1 MTDRFTDRLS
11 QYLDDELEPDERAQV
26 AEHLARCDA
35 CRRTLDELREVV
47 ALAASRPTIQPGADL
62 WPGIR
67 ERLHAAGP
75 AEVVP
80 IEAAA
85 RRPLRRR
92 FTFSV
97 PQLAA
102 AAVALMLV
110 SGGAVWLA
118 LGARAVA
125 PDAVASLQVAQDSPG
140 LGRLVSDDASYQ
152 ATLAELERALASSRD
167 RLDPVTI
174 AVLESNLRLID
185 AAIAEATEA
194 LARDPG
200 NAYLSEH
207 LGQTREKKIDVLRRA
222 ADIGRAEI

>member
-11 QYLDDELEPDERAQV
+11 RYLDDELAPAERAEV
-26 AEHLARCDA
+26 AEHLARCET
-35 CRRTLDELREVV
+35 CRRTLDELRAVV
-47 ALAASRPTIQPGADL
+47 AMAAALPPIEPRADL

-67 ERLHAAGP
+67 ERLHAAGND
-75 AEVVP
+75 AALP
-80 IEAAA
+80 IETAA
-85 RRPLRRR
+85 RRPVRRR
-92 FTFSV
+92 FSFSA

-118 LGARAVA
+118 LGAQAA
-125 PDAVASLQVAQDSPG
+125 PQPVASLPVAQDSPG
-140 LGRLVSDDASYQ
+140 VGRLVSDEATYQ
-152 ATLAELERALASSRD
+152 ATLAELERALAASRD

-185 AAIAEATEA
+185 AAIAEAADA

-207 LGQTREKKIDVLRRA
+207 LGQTREKKIEVLRRA
-222 ADIGRAEI
+222 AAIGRAEI

>member
-1 MTDRFTDRLS
+1 MTDRFIDRLS
-11 QYLDDELEPDERAQV
+11 QYLDDELGPDERAQV
-26 AEHLARCDA
+26 AQHLAGCDA
-35 CRRTLDELREVV
+35 CRRTLDQLREVV
-47 ALAASRPTIQPGADL
+47 ALAASRPAIQPGEDL

-67 ERLHAAGP
+67 ERLRAAP

-102 AAVALMLV
+102 AAVALMVV

-118 LGARAVA
+118 LGARAA
-125 PDAVASLQVAQDSPG
+125 GPDAVASLRVAQDSPG
-140 LGRLVSDDASYQ
+140 LARLVSDDASYQ

-207 LGQTREKKIDVLRRA
+207 LGQTREKKIEVLRRA
-222 ADIGRAEI
+222 ANIGRAEI

>member
-1 MTDRFTDRLS
+1 MTDRFIDRLS
-11 QYLDDELEPDERAQV
+11 QYLDDELGPDERAQV
-26 AEHLARCDA
+26 AQHLAGCDA
-35 CRRTLDELREVV
+35 CRRTLDQLREVV
-47 ALAASRPTIQPGADL
+47 ALAASRPAIQPGEDL

-67 ERLHAAGP
+67 ERLRAAP
-75 AEVVP
+75 ADVVP

-102 AAVALMLV
+102 AAVALMVV

-118 LGARAVA
+118 LGARAA
-125 PDAVASLQVAQDSPG
+125 GPDAVASLRVAQDSPG
-140 LGRLVSDDASYQ
+140 LARLVSDDASYQ

-207 LGQTREKKIDVLRRA
+207 LGQTREKKIEVLRRA
-222 ADIGRAEI
+222 ANIGRAEI